1 MSGGRQWHIPL
12 APEGYP
18 FLVPLASVTLLSA
31 LVGWWPM
38 TVMSGLLTGCV
49 AGFFRDPERP
59 IPATPGAVVSP
70 ADGRVM
76 EIVEEQE
83 GQRISIF
90 LSVLDVHINRA
101 PYAGYVRA
109 VTYTPGKFLAAYHR
123 DASLVNEAN
132 TIALE
137 HEGYTFVV
145 KQIAGILARRIV
157 CRVQPG
163 HVLEKGQRFGLIR
176 FGSRTDLIVPPEAEV
191 LVSVG
196 ERVRGGESVL
206 AILKESRDL

>member
-1 MSGGRQWHIPL
+1 V
-12 APEGYP
+12 APEGYI

-31 LVGWWPM
+31 LVAWWPI
-38 TVMSGLLTGCV
+38 TVIGGLLTGCV
-49 AGFFRDPERP
+49 AAFFRDPERR
-59 IPATPGAVVSP
+59 IPVTPGTVVSP

-76 EIVEEQE
+76 EIVEECK

-109 VTYTPGKFLAAYHR
+109 VTYTPGKFLAAYHGE
-123 DASLVNEAN
+123 ASQVNEAN
-132 TIALE
+132 VVALE
-137 HEGYTFVV
+137 HAGYTFVV
-145 KQIAGILARRIV
+145 KQIAGVLARRIV

-163 HVLEKGQRFGLIR
+163 DVLEKGQRFGLIR
-176 FGSRTDLIVPPEAEV
+176 FGSRTDLILPPEAEV

-196 ERVRGGESVL
+196 ESVRGGESVL